1 MSRGRGKDWLKVND
15 TQSPPTDFAVQT
27 RRKRKGRERERDAEE
42 DETAWRLREEKT
54 EWRLEEEERIETD
67 AGERE
72 EKSMAESRE
81 VVDEEKDEPRTE

>member
-15 TQSPPTDFAVQT
+15 TQSPP
-27 RRKRKGRERERDAEE
+27 RILPSKRGENVKVERERDAEE